1 LVLLGQHGDI
11 VLVRVGDPEVLV
23 ANIRDALVREPVV
36 LVWKGLVNAVVEVF
50 VVGEDNVATD
60 IVELHIVS
68 NVVRGKEGSLSLLR
82 TKPSGVTSVEASPP
96 GISFESTIIHEGPS

>member
-1 LVLLGQHGDI
+1 M
-11 VLVRVGDPEVLV
+11 
-23 ANIRDALVREPVV
+23 REPVV